1 MIELKTPWDPLE
13 LVRKKTWLKS
23 GTSIKPMAAVLPS
36 ERGVLL
42 HDEAK
47 EGVAGQP
54 AHQHNQV
61 EDDVAP
67 AETGKH

>member
-1 MIELKTPWDPLE
+1 
-13 LVRKKTWLKS
+13 
-23 GTSIKPMAAVLPS
+23 MAAVLPS

-67 AETGKH
+67 AETGKY